1 MVRNAMVTD
10 SELIRRYVG
19 EKSEAAFAELV
30 QRHLDLVYSAAL
42 RRLAGDT
49 HAAADGT
56 QLVFTALAR
65 QSAALTRGVVLPGW
79 LYATTRNVA
88 VDFIRTEQRRRARE
102 QEAHTMQETISPSE
116 PTGDWE
122 QLRPLLDAAMDE
134 LGNADREAVL
144 LRFFAKRPFTEIGAA
159 LRVSEDAA
167 RMRVE
172 RALEKLRAVLARRG
186 ATSTSAVLAVA
197 LSSEVVVAAPVG
209 LGAVV
214 TAGAVIAT
222 SGTAAVTA
230 GAFTFMSMSKI
241 VVGMAVAIAAV
252 GVGCAIYQLRTAAQ
266 VRDDLVSL
274 RQEHAA
280 VRAKAL
286 AAEANLR
293 TTEQEAATAKS
304 RVAVLVKNLESAK
317 ANPSPAAAPGP
328 TAGATTV
335 NNVFGKPGYARL
347 KVEKF
352 RASLALRYDPLYR
365 ALNLTPEQ
373 VAKFEAALTAGFQG
387 TVDVW
392 AAAAMEGI
400 AVSDNNTPTGT
411 SLARMT
417 ADPHEVA
424 QRAVETLLGEE
435 RYEKYRQFDKLGSV
449 RELVTTL
456 AGGVY
461 HSESPLTAQQG
472 EALAGILSANTKII
486 KTPMA
491 DDGKKPIFSISEET
505 DWDAVTTQAQ
515 SILSATQLNTLRSLA
530 AQTRAELEMR
540 RILNPPVAPA
550 AKTPGG

>member
-1 MVRNAMVTD
+1 MVPDA
-10 SELIRRYVG
+10 ELIRRYAE

-49 HAAADGT
+49 HAAADVT
-56 QLVFTALAR
+56 QQVFTALAR
-65 QSAALTRGVVLPGW
+65 QAAALKRCAVLPGW

-122 QLRPLLDAAMDE
+122 LLRPLLDAAMDE
-134 LGNADREAVL
+134 LPAADREAVL
-144 LRFFAKRPFTEIGAA
+144 LRYFAKYPFAEIGAA

-167 RMRVE
+167 RMRGD
-172 RALEKLRAVLARRG
+172 RALEKLRTLLARRG
-186 ATSTSAVLAVA
+186 VTSSSIALAVV
-197 LSSEVVVAAPVG
+197 LSSEVIIVAAPVG

-214 TAGAVIAT
+214 TAGAVSAA
-222 SGTAAVTA
+222 SGTTAVAADV
-230 GAFTFMSMSKI
+230 FTFMSTSKT
-241 VVGMAVAIAAV
+241 VVVLGAVIAAMG
-252 GVGCAIYQLRTAAQ
+252 GVGGAVYEARMAERVSAE
-266 VRDDLVSL
+266 LVSL

-280 VRAKAL
+280 VSAKVL
-286 AAEANLR
+286 AAEASLR
-293 TTEQEAATAKS
+293 TAEQAAATATS
-304 RVAVLVKNLESAK
+304 RVAVLEKNLESAK
-317 ANPSPAAAPGP
+317 PNPGPPAKPGP
-328 TAGATTV
+328 TPSANTL
-335 NNVFGKPGYARL
+335 NNVFGNSGYARL
-347 KVEKF
+347 EVEKF

-365 ALNLTPEQ
+365 ALNLSSEQ
-373 VAKFEAALTAGFQG
+373 IAKFEAALTGGFQG
-387 TVDVW
+387 TVDIW

-424 QRAVETLLGEE
+424 QKTVEALLGEE

-449 RELVTTL
+449 RELVTAL

-472 EALAGILSANTKII
+472 ESLAGILSANTKIVR
-486 KTPMA
+486 TPMA
-491 DDGKKPIFSISEET
+491 DDGKKPMFWTSEET
-505 DWDAVTTQAQ
+505 DWGAVTTQAQ
-515 SILSATQLNTLRSLA
+515 SILSASQLNTLRSLA
-530 AQTRAELEMR
+530 AQKRAEREMS
-540 RILNPPVAPA
+540 RIMNPSAAPSA
-550 AKTPGG
+550 TKTGG